1 MEQKYEYASSG
12 KWLAKFL
19 VLLNILKVFI
29 KLLFPFD
36 IEV

>member
-29 KLLFPFD
+29 NFLFPFD